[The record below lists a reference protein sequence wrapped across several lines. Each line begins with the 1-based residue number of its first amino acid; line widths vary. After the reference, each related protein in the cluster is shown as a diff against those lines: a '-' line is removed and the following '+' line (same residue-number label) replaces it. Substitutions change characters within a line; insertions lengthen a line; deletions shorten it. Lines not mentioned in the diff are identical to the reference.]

1 MVNYSLWAVWIWA
14 SERKAAKP
22 KISLLSEL
30 LLQEDKV
37 RVLDV
42 RSGEED
48 LVMRNAIVQAA
59 KTHKD
64 LYANKYYLHHLVRCI
79 DR

>member
-1 MVNYSLWAVWIWA
+1 M
-14 SERKAAKP
+14 
-22 KISLLSEL
+22 
-30 LLQEDKV
+30 